1 MSFISSLSTIG
12 LLLAAMVALSLVEAL
27 IPLHPRGEWGRR
39 HLGPNVMLTLLT
51 FATNL
56 VFNIPL
62 LLGLAWLQ
70 SRGLGLFNAFPVPP
84 PVKIAGSVLALDLA
98 WYLTHV
104 SMHHVPILWRFHA
117 VHHSDPAVDVTTAV
131 RQHPG
136 ESVIRYAYLTAVAFA
151 IGAPPA
157 GFAAYRIWSALHGQF
172 EHANLRL
179 PGWLDTAITVAFSSP
194 NMHKIHHSRD
204 ASLTNRN
211 YTNIFSIWDRL
222 FGTFVPARR
231 GGDVAYGLEGCDAA
245 REQTTVGL
253 LGSPFRSAGRVR

>member
-12 LLLAAMVALSLVEAL
+12 VLLAVMVALSLVEAV
-27 IPLHPRGEWGRR
+27 IPLRERGVWGGS
-39 HLGPNVMLTLLT
+39 HLGPNVTLTLLT

-70 SRGLGLFNAFPVPP
+70 SRGLGLFNAVAVPP
-84 PVKIAGSVLALDLA
+84 LVRIAGTVLALDLA

-104 SMHHVPILWRFHA
+104 SMHFAPAMWRFHS

-136 ESVIRYAYLTAVAFA
+136 ESVIRYVYLAVFAFA

-157 GFAAYRIWSALHGQF
+157 GFALYRIWSAVHGQF
-172 EHANLRL
+172 EHSNLRL
-179 PGWLDTAITVAFSSP
+179 PAWLDTAMTAVFSSP

-204 ASLTNRN
+204 PRLTNRN
-211 YTNIFSIWDRL
+211 YGNIFSIWDRL
-222 FGTFVPARR
+222 FGTFIPARH
-231 GGDVAYGLEGCDAA
+231 GADVVYGLDGCDAA
-245 REQTTVGL
+245 ELQTTAGL
-253 LGSPFRSAGRVR
+253 LALPFRPEGRAR